1 MSCSHYN
8 KKNAMEPAVLCQNS
22 TSMIIKAVGAG
33 NVMISE
39 QAPKRPKIIQ
49 NGHETSPDR

>member
-1 MSCSHYN
+1 
-8 KKNAMEPAVLCQNS
+8 MEPAVLCQNS

-33 NVMISE
+33 NLMISE